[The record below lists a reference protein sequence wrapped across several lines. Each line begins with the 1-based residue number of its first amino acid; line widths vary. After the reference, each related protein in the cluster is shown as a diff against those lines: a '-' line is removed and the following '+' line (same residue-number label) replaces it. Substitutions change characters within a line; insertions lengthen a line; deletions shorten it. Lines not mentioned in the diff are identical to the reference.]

1 MEKKKFHCKIQD
13 LPIITG
19 FVLESLVK
27 DLLAF
32 GEYSNIFNI
41 GYVQSVR
48 AKRLIC
54 MELIIPAAIRKQLKN
69 ISRDLQ
75 KSNAD
80 LRLLFNK
87 VEGYV
92 KLAGNAL
99 DVEGSDVGMKEAR
112 LEISKGNV
120 EGVINST
127 NSMVTTLRRNETVL
141 FVYGM
146 NTALLDEVAEKVEL
160 IDSLNNQQN
169 SLMSDHGRLAHTNI
183 AIFNDLWAD
192 LSTILITAKAIY
204 RGVDEIKLRDYTM
217 SHLIKRVNAE
227 GQTEPPVIDPA

>member
-146 NTALLDEVAEKVEL
+146 NTTLLDEVAEKVEL